1 MKNIYII
8 GILFSILFA
17 SCSDF
22 LDKSPS
28 TSLPVEETITSIGDL
43 ENAVNGIYYL
53 MSEERMTY
61 GADFAIYA
69 DLKGSDF
76 KALSNNNQAG
86 PLSRYTIT
94 QRDNLPEA
102 AYYYFYKAIA
112 NVNKALSVVDE
123 LSISDNDKDKFNDL
137 KGQLYA
143 LRALL
148 HFDLARIFCTIP
160 TAATDINAANSG
172 LVLSTEVYEP
182 GYVAPRT
189 TLKETY
195 DQIIKDFETAL
206 PLLTKNANNGH
217 INYWAALALRA
228 RAYLYLGDN
237 QAALTDAKAVMA
249 STEYSLYSIDEYTKV
264 WGLTYTKESLFEL
277 TITTNY
283 NAQRNSVGYYCS
295 SDGYGECAFETES
308 DLYKYLVANP
318 TDVRSKLIDEQD
330 GANPGLY
337 PAKYPGRDNNV
348 YVNNPKIIRLSDVYL
363 IAAEAALKTNQDAV
377 SYINALRKNRITN
390 YTDVA
395 SVTIDDILFERRV
408 ELFAENS
415 MAFDYWRNKKSIK
428 NPFIGEI
435 KYNDYRTI
443 FPIPQT
449 EIDLAPSILIQNP
462 VY

>member
-390 YTDVA
+390 YTGVA

>member
-28 TSLPVEETITSIGDL
+28 TSLPVEETIISIGDL